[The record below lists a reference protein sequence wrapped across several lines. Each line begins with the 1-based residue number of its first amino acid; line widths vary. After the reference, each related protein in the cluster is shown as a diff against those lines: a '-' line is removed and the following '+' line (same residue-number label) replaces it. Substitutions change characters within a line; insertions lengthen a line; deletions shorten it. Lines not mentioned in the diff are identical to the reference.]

1 MTFISYGVINKYF
14 LSTIHFFFLND
25 LCVSNDLK
33 TDVLASLS
41 GGTRP
46 VQVIITEA
54 GNQPNSH
61 PIQWN
66 AAPSAHI
73 VQYVLKWREVSL
85 LSI

>member
-1 MTFISYGVINKYF
+1 MKI
-14 LSTIHFFFLND
+14 
-25 LCVSNDLK
+25 LCVCLK
-33 TDVLASLS
+33 RSQELKGKTEVLASLS
-41 GGTRP
+41 GGNRP

-85 LSI
+85 FSI